1 MDDDLTGDHR
11 ENDEQSPPGDFL
23 DILDA
28 WDAEPVEPEMEPDP
42 ELERMR
48 LRRDAWIKPTALIV
62 AIAMLALAAPS
73 VVRFLERLFG
83 H

>member
-1 MDDDLTGDHR
+1 MDDDPFGDR
-11 ENDEQSPPGDFL
+11 QDGEEQSPPGDFL

-28 WDAEPVEPEMEPDP
+28 WDADPVEPDLEPDP

-62 AIAMLALAAPS
+62 AIAMFALAAPS
-73 VVRFLERLFG
+73 VVRFVERLFG